1 MPELSFS
8 EGNAGEQIS
17 GPDVLNCWSAT
28 ANAEI
33 PGYRRSDHRCH
44 RSIYL
49 MGGFRQYPTPPLGKR
64 RKLVSERENRLRKD
78 ASEQESVRPP
88 GFIGFPGFRADG
100 LPRSYGPGSESSPMF
115 TDLSAHCCI
124 DRGRRRKPSFRLR
137 RRPPRSG
144 TSGMCKRRQEAP
156 RASSIGWCDDPHG
169 ALREGQTAPK
179 VPSNK
184 GLHLPSAPDTIRE
197 FQYSRLS
204 ENALLSVGSCLRSA
218 FRTVILKPTVPGRA
232 KHSSLRQLAV
242 SSNSRAEPGQ

>member
-1 MPELSFS
+1 MAS
-8 EGNAGEQIS
+8 
-17 GPDVLNCWSAT
+17 
-28 ANAEI
+28 
-33 PGYRRSDHRCH
+33 
-44 RSIYL
+44 
-49 MGGFRQYPTPPLGKR
+49 
-64 RKLVSERENRLRKD
+64 RKLEAVSPAVLESTKK

-100 LPRSYGPGSESSPMF
+100 LPRSHGPGSESSPMF

-156 RASSIGWCDDPHG
+156 RASSIRWCDDPHG

-204 ENALLSVGSCLRSA
+204 ENALLLVGSCLRSA